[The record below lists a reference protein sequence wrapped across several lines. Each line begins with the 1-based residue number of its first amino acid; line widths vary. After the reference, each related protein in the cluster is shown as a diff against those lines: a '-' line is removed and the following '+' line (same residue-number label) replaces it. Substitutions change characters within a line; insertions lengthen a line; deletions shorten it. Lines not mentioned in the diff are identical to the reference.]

1 MFEGYALLSHD
12 LLEIFLKILLFIGR
26 YMMNVNQGSHDIKKT
41 AKETF
46 WNLGQDKNNG
56 GEDLYRHSLRQLS
69 IVYHLLHYRVDRP
82 LQEERYWPECLK
94 LLREELDSALSA
106 QEIPE
111 SWLKA
116 FLPGRKS
123 GEERTARE
131 LYTSS
136 LQPLLAAAREVIEEV
151 LKKLREIESQAEK
164 FRSPYRKRQYIKL
177 ELATLSRWALRRA
190 WEVYNVLSLDVSRP
204 VVGRP
209 RQEAEGRNNGSSKV
223 AQCVSL

>member
-1 MFEGYALLSHD
+1 MNGNNSGSGIKKVSN
-12 LLEIFLKILLFIGR
+12 EIFG
-26 YMMNVNQGSHDIKKT
+26 D
-41 AKETF
+41 
-46 WNLGQDKNNG
+46 LGEQKAGNDF
-56 GEDLYRHSLRQLS
+56 RQRSLRQMS
-69 IVYHLLHYRVDRP
+69 VIYHLIHYRLDRP
-82 LQEERYWPECLK
+82 LVEEKYWPGSLK

-123 GEERTARE
+123 AEERTARE

-136 LQPLLAAAREVIEEV
+136 LQPLLAAAREEIEEV
-151 LKKLREIESQAEK
+151 LKKLREIRSQAEK

-190 WEVYNVLSLDVSRP
+190 WEVYNVLSLDVSRH

-209 RQEAEGRNNGSSKV
+209 RQEAEGRNNGSSKA

>member
-1 MFEGYALLSHD
+1 MNGNNSGSGIKKVSN
-12 LLEIFLKILLFIGR
+12 EIFG
-26 YMMNVNQGSHDIKKT
+26 D
-41 AKETF
+41 
-46 WNLGQDKNNG
+46 LGEQKAGNDF
-56 GEDLYRHSLRQLS
+56 RQRSLRQMS
-69 IVYHLLHYRVDRP
+69 VIYHLLHDRLDRP
-82 LQEERYWPECLK
+82 LVEEKYWPGSLK

-190 WEVYNVLSLDVSRP
+190 WEVYNVLSLDVSRH

-209 RQEAEGRNNGSSKV
+209 RQEAEGRNNGSSKA

>member
-1 MFEGYALLSHD
+1 MNGNNSGSGIKKVSN
-12 LLEIFLKILLFIGR
+12 EIFG
-26 YMMNVNQGSHDIKKT
+26 D
-41 AKETF
+41 
-46 WNLGQDKNNG
+46 LGEQKAGNDF
-56 GEDLYRHSLRQLS
+56 RQRSLRQMS
-69 IVYHLLHYRVDRP
+69 VIYHLLHDRLDRP
-82 LQEERYWPECLK
+82 LVEEKYWPGSLK

-136 LQPLLAAAREVIEEV
+136 LQPLLAAAREEIEIV
-151 LKKLREIESQAEK
+151 LNKLREIESQAEK

-190 WEVYNVLSLDVSRP
+190 WEVYNVLSLDVSRH

-209 RQEAEGRNNGSSKV
+209 RQEAEGRNNGSSKA